1 MSGDKKMTDHIE
13 ALKGLRTSLI
23 DSRNGYQ
30 EALDDAEGKGLT
42 PLFRDMI
49 ALRSNDI
56 DGLAPFL

>member
-1 MSGDKKMTDHIE
+1 MTDHIE
-13 ALKGLRTSLI
+13 ALKSLRTRVI